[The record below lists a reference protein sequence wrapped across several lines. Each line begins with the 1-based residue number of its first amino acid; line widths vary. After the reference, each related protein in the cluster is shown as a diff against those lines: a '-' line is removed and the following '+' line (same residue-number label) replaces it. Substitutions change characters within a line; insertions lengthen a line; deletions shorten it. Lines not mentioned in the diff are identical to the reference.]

1 MYFVSLRL
9 SSIILTYQ
17 VYWNTASEFGS
28 VIPSSGVSG
37 FYFFLWHLLAP
48 SLKLSFLIFSIT
60 NLYLKC
66 LSGNK
71 LGALLKL
78 HLLEWEVAI
87 LFIVM
92 GGMLQ
97 KGIYLNTYHV
107 HSLGVGTRGIINI
120 IILTILI
127 EIKSQGSLI
136 MSILRHHCVSTKED
150 DFHLDEH
157 LFFFFNPKCN

>member
-1 MYFVSLRL
+1 MYFFSLRL

-17 VYWNTASEFGS
+17 VYWNTASEFGF
-28 VIPSSGVSG
+28 VIPSSVVSG
-37 FYFFLWHLLAP
+37 VYFFLWHLLAP

-66 LSGNK
+66 LSGNQ

-78 HLLEWEVAI
+78 HLHEWEVAI

-107 HSLGVGTRGIINI
+107 HSLGVGTKWVHEFQHVTINI
-120 IILTILI
+120 WGSFFCLLI
-127 EIKSQGSLI
+127 FYFYLYS
-136 MSILRHHCVSTKED
+136 M
-150 DFHLDEH
+150 
-157 LFFFFNPKCN
+157 PK